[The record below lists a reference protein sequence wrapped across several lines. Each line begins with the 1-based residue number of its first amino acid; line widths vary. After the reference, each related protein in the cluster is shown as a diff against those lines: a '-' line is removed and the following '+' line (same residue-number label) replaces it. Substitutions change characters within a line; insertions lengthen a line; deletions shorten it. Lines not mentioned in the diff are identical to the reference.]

1 MTSFVRGLLPLT
13 ALAALTTAMPATAQD
28 DLIARSRAAYA
39 ALRSYADSG
48 AVMVETGVP
57 GAPPAVERHT
67 FSTRFRSPR
76 HFYFEFRK
84 GSSSSS
90 SAGAGSG
97 GERLA
102 IWCDGG
108 DFQSW
113 WSATGVHEIY
123 SGGRGVSAFTSAVY
137 PTAGAATHIPPFL
150 FPAAEMHG
158 PLVDIKDVRVVAT
171 EDVNG
176 RRTQKVSGVVQ
187 SHFGAARPTTIWI
200 DAGTLLVV
208 KLVEDTPIGSPA
220 GHLERITTTFE
231 PQVNPVLDDSRFQF
245 AVPPGG

>member
-1 MTSFVRGLLPLT
+1 MTSFARLLPLT
-13 ALAALTTAMPATAQD
+13 ALAALTTAMPARAQD

-39 ALRSYADSG
+39 ALRSSADSG
-48 AVMVETGVP
+48 GVMVETGVP
-57 GAPPAVERHT
+57 GAPPAIERHT

-84 GSSSSS
+84 GS
-90 SAGAGSG
+90 GSG

-113 WSATGVHEIY
+113 WSATGVHEVY
-123 SGGRGVSAFTSAVY
+123 SGGRGVSAFTSAAY

-150 FPAAEMHG
+150 FPTAEMHG

-176 RRTQKVSGVVQ
+176 RRTRKVSGVVQ

-200 DAGTLLVV
+200 DTDTLLVV

-231 PQVNPVLDDSRFQF
+231 PQVNPALDDSRFQF
-245 AVPPGG
+245 AVPPGR